1 MAWGRQAGRVV
12 AAVLGAC
19 VVQAMV
25 TPFGWGRPAGLLWL
39 RSLISS
45 RLIALSDD
53 SLRLQLRGLWG
64 LMHALAY
71 LLLPLLVARF
81 LGLGKGAL
89 GVRRDP
95 AESAHWTIW
104 RGGRWTLA
112 AFVLVIVPTL
122 SAVAMVPIL
131 RQAYPMY
138 PPPLPVRVAPGA
150 WLCALG
156 FMAIHLFSI
165 EFFFRGFLPALLL
178 PAVGLRWAHAIAL
191 LPYVATHTFWPEA
204 VAALPFGLVLI
215 GLRLR
220 TGSIWAG
227 YVVHLLLATSLEVL
241 GLALHGGFASPGR

>member
-1 MAWGRQAGRVV
+1 MAWGFRHGRVV

-19 VVQAMV
+19 LAQAVV

-39 RSLISS
+39 RSLISP

-64 LMHALAY
+64 LMHAMAY
-71 LLLPLLVARF
+71 LLLPLLVARC
-81 LGLGKGAL
+81 LGLGRVAL
-89 GVRRDP
+89 GLQRDP
-95 AESAHWTIW
+95 GERADWTIW
-104 RGGRWTLA
+104 RSGRWTLA
-112 AFVLVIVPTL
+112 AFVLVVVPTL
-122 SAVAMVPIL
+122 SAVVLAPIL
-131 RQAYPMY
+131 SQAYPMY

-165 EFFFRGFLPALLL
+165 EFFFRGFLPAVLR

-204 VAALPFGLVLI
+204 VAALPFGLLMI

-241 GLALHGGFASPGR
+241 GLALHGGFASPGS